1 MQVTNWYLPVSWIS
15 IIVTQTWCDSVLWW
29 FSGVI
34 HGQKWAQNQPKLD
47 IWVIFEVWKGRK
59 TAKNGSFL
67 RPEVWPTDQILAK
80 KKSGPQKFKSSQKKL
95 IPAQLGKFLGSKVGP
110 FWPSDCLRGPPRKSK
125 MQKIFRARRGR
136 CPPRAPPV
144 GGSAP
149 EPPANEGR
157 PPRPAEKSDPLW
169 TQKFQLNPAKENLIP
184 AENNLIPAE
193 NNLIPAEKKI

>member
-34 HGQKWAQNQPKLD
+34 HGQKWAKNQPKLD

-67 RPEVWPTDQILAK
+67 RPEVWPTDQILAQ

-95 IPAQLGKFLGSKVGP
+95 IPAQLGKFLGSQVGQ
-110 FWPSDCLRGPPRKSK
+110 FWPSGGLRGPLV
-125 MQKIFRARRGR
+125 QKLHEWWIFRPWSTVSSFRDKRLA
-136 CPPRAPPV
+136 
-144 GGSAP
+144 
-149 EPPANEGR
+149 
-157 PPRPAEKSDPLW
+157 
-169 TQKFQLNPAKENLIP
+169 FLNT
-184 AENNLIPAE
+184 
-193 NNLIPAEKKI
+193 

>member
-34 HGQKWAQNQPKLD
+34 HGQKWAKNQPKMD

-59 TAKNGSFL
+59 MAKNGSFL
-67 RPEVWPTDQILAK
+67 RPEVWPTDQILAQ

-95 IPAQLGKFLGSKVGP
+95 IPAQLGKFLGPKVGP

-125 MQKIFRARRGR
+125 MQKIFRARGGQR
-136 CPPRAPPV
+136 PLRARKFFCIFDFRKGPL
-144 GGSAP
+144 
-149 EPPANEGR
+149 R
-157 PPRPAEKSDPLW
+157 PPEGQNWPTWDPKNFPNW
-169 TQKFQLNPAKENLIP
+169 AGIIFFGWI
-184 AENNLIPAE
+184 
-193 NNLIPAEKKI
+193 

>member
-34 HGQKWAQNQPKLD
+34 HGQKWAKNQPKMD

-59 TAKNGSFL
+59 MAKNGSFL
-67 RPEVWPTDQILAK
+67 RPEVWPTDQILAQ

-125 MQKIFRARRGR
+125 MQKIFRR
-136 CPPRAPPV
+136 
-144 GGSAP
+144 GSAAP
-149 EPPANEGR
+149 SRRKKWPTWNWKF
-157 PPRPAEKSDPLW
+157 KSSR
-169 TQKFQLNPAKENLIP
+169 K
-184 AENNLIPAE
+184 
-193 NNLIPAEKKI
+193 

>member
-1 MQVTNWYLPVSWIS
+1 MQITNWYLPVSWIS

-59 TAKNGSFL
+59 MAQNGSFL
-67 RPEVWPTDQILAK
+67 RPEVWPKDQILAK

-125 MQKIFRARRGR
+125 MQKIFLYFPLVVLCMLAFLWWWD
-136 CPPRAPPV
+136 V
-144 GGSAP
+144 YQLSLIITHKETSAVC
-149 EPPANEGR
+149 
-157 PPRPAEKSDPLW
+157 
-169 TQKFQLNPAKENLIP
+169 
-184 AENNLIPAE
+184 
-193 NNLIPAEKKI
+193 

>member
-1 MQVTNWYLPVSWIS
+1 M
-15 IIVTQTWCDSVLWW
+15 
-29 FSGVI
+29 
-34 HGQKWAQNQPKLD
+34 
-47 IWVIFEVWKGRK
+47 
-59 TAKNGSFL
+59 AKNGSFL
-67 RPEVWPTDQILAK
+67 RPEVWPTDQILAQ

-169 TQKFQLNPAKENLIP
+169 NKKFQLNPAKDNLIP
-184 AENNLIPAE
+184 AENNLIPAGKK
-193 NNLIPAEKKI
+193 NLIPAENILIPAKNILIPANNILIPATKNLIPA

>member
-1 MQVTNWYLPVSWIS
+1 M
-15 IIVTQTWCDSVLWW
+15 
-29 FSGVI
+29 
-34 HGQKWAQNQPKLD
+34 
-47 IWVIFEVWKGRK
+47 
-59 TAKNGSFL
+59 AKNGSFL

-125 MQKIFRARRGR
+125 MQKIFRAQGGAA
-136 CPPRAPPV
+136 PLEVPPV

-157 PPRPAEKSDPLW
+157 PPRPAEKSDPL
-169 TQKFQLNPAKENLIP
+169 
-184 AENNLIPAE
+184 
-193 NNLIPAEKKI
+193 

>member
-1 MQVTNWYLPVSWIS
+1 M
-15 IIVTQTWCDSVLWW
+15 
-29 FSGVI
+29 
-34 HGQKWAQNQPKLD
+34 
-47 IWVIFEVWKGRK
+47 
-59 TAKNGSFL
+59 AKNGSFL

-110 FWPSDCLRGPPRKSK
+110 FWPSDCLREPPRKSK
-125 MQKIFRARRGR
+125 MQKNFRARRGR

-144 GGSAP
+144 GGGAP

-169 TQKFQLNPAKENLIP
+169 NKKFQLNPAKD
-184 AENNLIPAE
+184 NLIPAE
-193 NNLIPAEKKI
+193 NNLIPAEKKNLIPAENILIPAKNILIPANNILIPATKNLIPA